1 MCTCVFF
8 LTDAPLLNGSTHRT
22 PVRKILSYI
31 QRTTELLKTKKH
43 SCQDPSQITS
53 SPHDMFI
60 PTPKYLCKTSWVP
73 RGLRI
78 SEKSFFIDELTITDI
93 GWPAKNMSQFSKRE
107 KKSFFN
113 VLTFT
118 LSCPKKNLMGPRN
131 LKRIINSGVS
141 SFMVFYMA
149 VIQLSFL
156 HHMNLNHQIKVT
168 YTLTGTMDV
177 CCLS

>member
-1 MCTCVFF
+1 MFEGLSKEKRETFKYVCVRNIVIDICVYMCTCVFF

-107 KKSFFN
+107 KKKVF
-113 VLTFT
+113 
-118 LSCPKKNLMGPRN
+118 LMYWLLPYLA
-131 LKRIINSGVS
+131 LKRIWWGQGI
-141 SFMVFYMA
+141 
-149 VIQLSFL
+149 LREL
-156 HHMNLNHQIKVT
+156 
-168 YTLTGTMDV
+168 
-177 CCLS
+177 